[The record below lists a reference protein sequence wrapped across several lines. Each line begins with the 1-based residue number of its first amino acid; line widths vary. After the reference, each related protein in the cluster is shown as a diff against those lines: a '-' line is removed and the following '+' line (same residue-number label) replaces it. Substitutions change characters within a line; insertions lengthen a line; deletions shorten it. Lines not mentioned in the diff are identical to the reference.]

1 MKEELIKNLNLPN
14 YEPFEIDQNLV
25 YRQNKINI
33 NGIDIYFPYEVYD
46 NQKKY
51 MENIIQLLNSR
62 INLNRTNIAALES
75 PTGTGKTLCL
85 LCSTLAWM
93 NEMRRQKNMAVK

>member
-33 NGIDIYFPYEVYD
+33 NGIDIYFPY
-46 NQKKY
+46 
-51 MENIIQLLNSR
+51 
-62 INLNRTNIAALES
+62 
-75 PTGTGKTLCL
+75 
-85 LCSTLAWM
+85 
-93 NEMRRQKNMAVK
+93 